1 VNFGLA
7 EEKRLENSMVGVWD
21 AVVGSRDLRGGSLW
35 LLVGKLWYATSCS
48 SSRLRPAN
56 IVTFVVGICDLVTA
70 VRLLLP
76 SHLPLTR
83 Q

>member
-35 LLVGKLWYATSCS
+35 LLVGKLWYATVELQTSW
-48 SSRLRPAN
+48 
-56 IVTFVVGICDLVTA
+56 D
-70 VRLLLP
+70 
-76 SHLPLTR
+76 
-83 Q
+83 